1 MPAAIPGCRRVRPR
15 LHRHELHVVVR
26 PLSNG
31 RGALPA
37 VRLMLNKADAT
48 CGPAGPRQKEVAFLE
63 GGDSIKE
70 SAYMTVLLGVLVFV
84 SALAIVALIILV
96 GIAALLEVLPPL
108 FARRTE
114 EGGGDERPASLPV
127 VSRHVQ
133 LAGRSA
139 ARLNR

>member
-1 MPAAIPGCRRVRPR
+1 
-15 LHRHELHVVVR
+15 
-26 PLSNG
+26 
-31 RGALPA
+31 
-37 VRLMLNKADAT
+37 MLNKADAT

-96 GIAALLEVLPPL
+96 GIAALVEVLPPL

-114 EGGGDERPASLPV
+114 EGGGDERPAWRGDERPASLPA
-127 VSRHVQ
+127 VSRHAQ

-139 ARLNR
+139 ARFNR